1 MALHI
6 KNPFKTEES
15 LEQLQEREERVTLQ
29 LSIAQKEAMIKQL
42 EAKGKQWQ
50 HFSTNGKKSG
60 ISFEKVR
67 AWLRG
72 NKGGKK

>member
-1 MALHI
+1 MKF

-15 LEQLQEREERVTLQ
+15 LEQLQEREERSTLQ
-29 LSIAQKEAMIKQL
+29 LSIAQKEAMIKKL
-42 EAKGKQWQ
+42 EMQGKQWQ
-50 HFSTNGKKSG
+50 HFSANGKKSG